1 MPMQRL
7 RRSLREPTPADRLV
21 RAIGNID
28 KRLELLRLAGQPISL
43 SAHRARRILQEALLR
58 CDDPRVAS
66 PSSTCLKQTAR
77 AEAMPKPHRPRRDP
91 VERREALPG
100 PPPVLAVHWD
110 SGARFDHAKGLPS
123 QEGMETASE
132 STRKD
137 KCMKWGATVLLGIAI
152 ILGVFA
158 ALIPLL

>member
-7 RRSLREPTPADRLV
+7 RRSLGEPTPADRLV

-28 KRLELLRLAGQPISL
+28 KRLEQFRLEGQPASL
-43 SAHRARRILQEALLR
+43 NAYRARRILQEALLR

-91 VERREALPG
+91 VERHEALPG
-100 PPPVLAVHWD
+100 PPPILAVQRNV
-110 SGARFDHAKGLPS
+110 GVCFDRAPRTGRPPNKGT
-123 QEGMETASE
+123 EIVEAM
-132 STRKD
+132 R
-137 KCMKWGATVLLGIAI
+137 WGATILLGIAI
-152 ILGVFA
+152 ILGVSA
-158 ALIPLL
+158 ALTPLP